1 MGAAESTGSRA
12 AAAPAPGATTQTAPA
27 AGHAARALAEE
38 DIPSR
43 VHARPVLASSP
54 PAPPLSARGRLESSG
69 ACQTTV
75 SPVAAL
81 LRPTA
86 ARACATRRAPPPPRA
101 LLVHAVADAGT
112 HAPKN
117 APPIGPNIQRAGARS
132 LAVGAAVGP
141 PAPADDGM
149 EDHAL
154 QGAMRLIAQTLQSK
168 MLVSHGTG
176 AQHRRSV
183 PPSSSKGAQGSRPAA
198 GFGAAERLP
207 GLWASVLALCVLAAA
222 LGMWCAVQ
230 DARTIARGQVS
241 TQDSAGWRLGTA
253 RGMLLLRR
261 CDGHLCRW
269 PAVAGVERIRSP
281 LGGSGASLSALLSS
295 PAAATR
301 DRPLSAM
308 HRLLQKVRTWLP
320 SRPPVRIPSLLL
332 DLASPVLGVYCRIY
346 RALATAVKI
355 FGLALRD
362 AAACSPPGLRGRP
375 LALVRVPAAGLIAV
389 ADVMLRVFDCTPI
402 NLAAGRGRAPACAS
416 DFGSSMLAILPSST
430 NGLDKSPGRGPIL
443 TSPAEV
449 LRAAADWNERGLL
462 F

>member
-207 GLWASVLALCVLAAA
+207 GLLASVLALCVLAAA

-308 HRLLQKVRTWLP
+308 HRLLQKVSTRTRLGTFCAAGPLTQLLAPTRAPSPMHRSEPGCHPGRRSGSRRYCWIWRALCSACTAASTAHWRRP
-320 SRPPVRIPSLLL
+320 SRSSASLFGTPLHVPLQASAGGPLRWCESLL
-332 DLASPVLGVYCRIY
+332 
-346 RALATAVKI
+346 
-355 FGLALRD
+355 RD
-362 AAACSPPGLRGRP
+362 
-375 LALVRVPAAGLIAV
+375 
-389 ADVMLRVFDCTPI
+389 
-402 NLAAGRGRAPACAS
+402 
-416 DFGSSMLAILPSST
+416 SSRWRM
-430 NGLDKSPGRGPIL
+430 
-443 TSPAEV
+443 
-449 LRAAADWNERGLL
+449 
-462 F
+462 